1 MICLLLFSVA
11 AVLPTG
17 TFTCGVAGGVIAIG
31 ILVVVVILMVVLVRL
46 LWTRRKS
53 SWCYVW
59 FQIYYCVVFLYFPRS
74 SPNLKN
80 KMNDSVLIEVS
91 SSRFPVLS
99 SPHDSGLAR
108 PQGPII

>member
-59 FQIYYCVVFLYFPRS
+59 FQIYYCVVFLCVPGS
-74 SPNLKN
+74 IPNLKN
-80 KMNDSVLIEVS
+80 KMKGVLIEVS